1 MSHAPNLCEAAKSVC
16 AGWHRDQLSR
26 EPPRPACPIL
36 QERSSEVLA
45 MRPMERLL
53 LRMPREKLEAE

>member
-1 MSHAPNLCEAAKSVC
+1 M
-16 AGWHRDQLSR
+16 DQLSR
-26 EPPRPACPIL
+26 EPPRPTCPIL

-45 MRPMERLL
+45 MRHMERLL